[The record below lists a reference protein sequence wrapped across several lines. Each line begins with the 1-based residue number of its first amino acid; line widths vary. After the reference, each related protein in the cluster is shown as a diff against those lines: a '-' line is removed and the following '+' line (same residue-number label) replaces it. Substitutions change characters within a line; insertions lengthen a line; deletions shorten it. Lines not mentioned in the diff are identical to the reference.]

1 MSPEGEAKVS
11 EIKVNVDGP
20 AMQAIVAA
28 AILQQVGPEKR
39 DELMTA
45 AIKHLMTPG
54 ESRGYGYAPPRS
66 PLQQAF
72 EEAVRHS
79 ADRIMHEEM
88 EKPEYKSK
96 LQEVVREA
104 MMRSLEGEP
113 REAMVVRL
121 AGALSTALTAPEK

>member
-1 MSPEGEAKVS
+1 MSGM
-11 EIKVNVDGP
+11 NLNLDGP

-54 ESRGYGYAPPRS
+54 ESRGYGYAPPKS

-72 EEAVRHS
+72 EEAGRHS

-96 LQEVVREA
+96 LQDVVREA

-113 REAMVVRL
+113 REAMISRL
-121 AGALSTALTAPEK
+121 AGALSTALTSPEK